1 MTPDDGFD
9 LEALLDAFRSET
21 EENLGE
27 METALLRLEAS
38 PRDPELL
45 HTIFRAAHTLKGG
58 AATVGVDT
66 VVEFAHRIEELLDR
80 LRLGQFVAT
89 PAVISLLL
97 RSVDHLRQTVG
108 AAIGGDH
115 DAVREPSLMAGLAQ
129 AIETGSC
136 DETPVAQIDHLD
148 VDQQAATLRV
158 PAVRLDAIVNATG
171 EIAIARGRL
180 RTLIEALQNTPQ
192 ALLDVQ
198 EHLDRLA
205 DELQSHVLRL
215 RMVTLEPVFRRC
227 ARQVRDV
234 ARAQGKLVQLQISGE
249 EVDIDT
255 SIAEQLRDVLLHVV
269 RNAVDH
275 GIEPPQQRME
285 SGKPMSGTLTLRA
298 WHDAGMIAVEVSD
311 DGRGLDRARILAR
324 GIELGLVDRAA
335 SSISDADMNRLV
347 FSPGFSTAERV
358 TEVSGRGVGM
368 DVVQRKITELRG
380 SVALR
385 SEAGKG
391 TSIVFR
397 LPLTIAIIDSLAVRA
412 GEETF
417 VLPLDYVTECIDV
430 DAAAI
435 GEAAS
440 GLTDVRGRAV
450 PFLRLSSSF
459 GVPSDGGHSR
469 RSLVLVRHGDVQAG
483 IVLDELLGRVQAV
496 LKPLD
501 GSLPRHAGIG
511 GATVLGDGSV
521 AFVLDVPRL
530 LQHHLKEVA

>member
-9 LEALLDAFRSET
+9 LEALLEAFRSET

-58 AATVGVDT
+58 AATVGVDS
-66 VVEFAHRIEELLDR
+66 VVELAHRIEELLDR

-89 PAVISLLL
+89 PALVSLLL
-97 RSVDHLRQTVG
+97 RAVDHLRRTVG

-129 AIETGSC
+129 AIDTGNW
-136 DETPVAQIDHLD
+136 DEALVARNEHFDADH
-148 VDQQAATLRV
+148 QATLRV
-158 PAVRLDAIVNATG
+158 PASRLDAIVNATG

-180 RTLIEALQNTPQ
+180 RTLIEELTDAPV

-198 EHLDRLA
+198 EQIDRLA
-205 DELQSHVLRL
+205 DDLQSHVLRL

-234 ARAQGKLVQLQISGE
+234 ARVQGKLVQLHISGE

-285 SGKPMSGTLTLRA
+285 SGKAMSGSLTLRA

-335 SSISDADMNRLV
+335 TSISDAEMNRLV

-380 SVALR
+380 SVTLR
-385 SEAGKG
+385 SEEGKG

-435 GEAAS
+435 GKEPS

-459 GVPSDGGHSR
+459 GAHAAGGNVRH
-469 RSLVLVRHGDVQAG
+469 SLVLVRHGDVQAG

-501 GSLPRHAGIG
+501 GALPRHAGIG

-530 LQHHLKEVA
+530 LQHHLQEVA